1 VQVFDTAELGQEKEF
16 FFLLYR
22 TKQRLPTL
30 AAGVRF
36 FFPQKAADV
45 PWTLDIFF
53 LASTAIGQV
62 RCSLGK
68 PPPLQHWS
76 SPNFPFC

>member
-36 FFPQKAADV
+36 FFLKKQQMYPGH
-45 PWTLDIFF
+45 FF

-76 SPNFPFC
+76 SPNFPLLIDY

>member
-45 PWTLDIFF
+45 PWTFF
-53 LASTAIGQV
+53 FSQHCYRTGQMLS
-62 RCSLGK
+62 R
-68 PPPLQHWS
+68 
-76 SPNFPFC
+76 